1 MNRTQRTLPRV
12 TLVPGDYNVDPLPG
26 GADLAVN
33 RGDEGNAGHVIGA
46 LALQYQTPS
55 SITNS
60 VDLLHH

>member
-1 MNRTQRTLPRV
+1 MHTRHTARV
-12 TLVPGDYNVDPLPG
+12 TLM
-26 GADLAVN
+26 AVAVAAEKWCN
-33 RGDEGNAGHVIGA
+33 RGDEGNAGHVMGA